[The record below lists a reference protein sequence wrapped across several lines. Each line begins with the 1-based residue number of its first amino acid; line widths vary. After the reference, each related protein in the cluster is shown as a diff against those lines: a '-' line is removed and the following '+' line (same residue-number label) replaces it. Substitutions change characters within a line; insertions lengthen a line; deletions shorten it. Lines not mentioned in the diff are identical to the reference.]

1 MSSSRSL
8 PPASL
13 AFTRTQMRW
22 HSPKTLML
30 ESLAQNVTWFVGPF
44 FFLHSIE
51 SLSYSLTASQYV
63 LTSLQK
69 ARHVSMIALAGT
81 IGTGLFLGSGSA
93 LANGGPVG
101 FFLGYTIV
109 GCLVGMMMYCLG
121 EM

>member
-1 MSSSRSL
+1 MAMFGISRKDDGTGSSGDDSSGKEKTTVNVL
-8 PPASL
+8 EPVTS
-13 AFTRTQMRW
+13 TQQ
-22 HSPKTLML
+22 
-30 ESLAQNVTWFVGPF
+30 AQVYNDDDNTHEGEYGTKRD
-44 FFLHSIE
+44 L
-51 SLSYSLTASQYV
+51 
-63 LTSLQK
+63 K
-69 ARHVSMIALAGT
+69 ARHVSMIAIAGT

>member
-1 MSSSRSL
+1 MFGISPKDDGSRSSGDDSSKKEKSTVNVL
-8 PPASL
+8 EPVVS
-13 AFTRTQMRW
+13 TRAARVYDD
-22 HSPKTLML
+22 P
-30 ESLAQNVTWFVGPF
+30 NVLNEDENTHVGEF
-44 FFLHSIE
+44 GTKRDL
-51 SLSYSLTASQYV
+51 
-63 LTSLQK
+63 K
-69 ARHVSMIALAGT
+69 ARHVSMIAIAGT